1 LRWQHR
7 TAVKAAGAKAVGTV
21 AADAHGAAATG
32 VAAHGAVATAVAGHG
47 MAAIGVA
54 ETGAVT
60 IGVAAIGTTGTAATG
75 TIGTAMISFSLV
87 ALDFRGGGARAI
99 RMDIMEATHMVMVT
113 VLATAMEVTHMIT
126 VMAPATGMAMAV
138 SMVTVMA
145 MEMEP
150 INMAAPAMEMDT
162 ATRAGPELP
171 SYSAGS
177 LALVIITEPLTASW
191 DRRRVKQFAR
201 TSRTATVNPVLSTAR
216 NARESD
222 RERHSA
228 ILSVSTRG

>member
-1 LRWQHR
+1 VA
-7 TAVKAAGAKAVGTV
+7 TA
-21 AADAHGAAATG
+21 
-32 VAAHGAVATAVAGHG
+32 VAAHGMAVAGVAARGAMATAVAGHG

-54 ETGAVT
+54 ETGAV
-60 IGVAAIGTTGTAATG
+60 AIGTVVIGMAATGTAATG